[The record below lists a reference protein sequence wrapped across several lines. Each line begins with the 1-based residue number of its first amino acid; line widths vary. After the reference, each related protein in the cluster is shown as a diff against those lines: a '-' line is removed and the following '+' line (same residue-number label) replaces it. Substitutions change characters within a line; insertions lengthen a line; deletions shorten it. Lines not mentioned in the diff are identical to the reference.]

1 MNKLGRN
8 KTLWLKKQGCIFKE
22 VPDTFERDGG
32 NLTDILTEK
41 GEYVSL
47 ADLGERS
54 DVVNFIYKH
63 RLTNLMSL
71 RRAKGLPVSEK
82 IGGTVSVGFN
92 EKEQAWYGWTHRG
105 YGKFYIGFEIKKGSI
120 MDNPESKYH
129 YPFKVETLDQAKE
142 LAVLMSEYL
151 D

>member
-1 MNKLGRN
+1 MNKIGRN
-8 KTLWLKKQGCIFKE
+8 KTLWLKKQGCIFVDEPDEFSKE
-22 VPDTFERDGG
+22 DGH
-32 NLTDILTEK
+32 LTNILTEK

-47 ADLGERS
+47 ADLGERA
-54 DVVNFIYKH
+54 DIVNFIYKH
-63 RLTNLMSL
+63 RLTNLMGL
-71 RRAKGLPVSEK
+71 HRAKGLPVSEK
-82 IGGTVSVGFN
+82 IGDVVSVGFN

-105 YGKFYIGFEIKKGSI
+105 YGKFSIGFEIKEGSI